1 MSRNHINLNVNDS
14 VSNSHQNSISTS
26 PQNSKL
32 ISNVA
37 ISPQTKYVLTYSQED
52 KSFVGWHAN
61 TISEQYDLRIDTES
75 SKWGGISDFKVSDNK
90 IILYNYNGL
99 AKFHDLRNNKDF
111 EIQDEYCEYSHTH
124 FIKNGNIVTFKCN
137 SSTSINPSILVY
149 ELTNKNEFAQK
160 AFYIFNEKDIK
171 FGGFISD
178 RMWMIT
184 YGLIFLLDLTT
195 FQLQKFSLFEMNL
208 NIEKVKFKFS
218 EKLII
223 MKVDDEHYIYSK
235 NVELINFPIG
245 RIVDSECQE
254 FEFAGN
260 NDEFIITLS
269 NNNVINIYFW
279 KSNLKGSITLMELL
293 NLDVII
299 HTEFK
304 DQRLFV
310 VSLEKL
316 HFFNLTKHDWRN
328 SIFKDHMNDF
338 NNDNLFMDI
347 DQKYSSIQDK
357 MKATDEYLEE
367 NIPKKFKK
375 TKKTLPSRIDKEN
388 RNSFLIASIFFGCF
402 HLLFEVR
409 QFLWNPYRWLLN
421 FWNIIGAYLLP
432 TYTSILWYKNGE
444 NNTYLVSTSC
454 LILEM
459 KFILFLRAFE
469 PFGIYFA
476 IMLGNSNYANSLL
489 AMSLFLTG
497 DGSLFNKWSPKDN
510 KIMIAL
516 MLLYSFIIV
525 VFLMNLLIG
534 LLNMAI
540 EADNDRVTYL
550 AQKAEILK
558 EIELLYFLP
567 NQKRCWK
574 SLFPELM

>member
-26 PQNSKL
+26 PQNSKP

-52 KSFVGWHAN
+52 KSFLGWHAN
-61 TISEQYDLRIDTES
+61 TISEPFDLRIDTES

-124 FIKNGNIVTFKCN
+124 FIKNGNIFTFKCN
-137 SSTSINPSILVY
+137 SSTSINPSVLVY
-149 ELTNKNEFAQK
+149 ELTNKNELAQK
-160 AFYIFNEKDIK
+160 AFNIFNEKDIK

-178 RMWMIT
+178 RMWMMT
-184 YGLIFLLDLTT
+184 YGLIFLLDLNT

-223 MKVDDEHYIYSK
+223 MKVADEHYIYSK

-269 NNNVINIYFW
+269 NNN
-279 KSNLKGSITLMELL
+279 
-293 NLDVII
+293 
-299 HTEFK
+299 
-304 DQRLFV
+304 
-310 VSLEKL
+310 
-316 HFFNLTKHDWRN
+316 HDWRN

-421 FWNIIGAYLLP
+421 FWNIIG
-432 TYTSILWYKNGE
+432 
-444 NNTYLVSTSC
+444 
-454 LILEM
+454 
-459 KFILFLRAFE
+459 
-469 PFGIYFA
+469 
-476 IMLGNSNYANSLL
+476 
-489 AMSLFLTG
+489 

-574 SLFPELM
+574 SLFPELIYYYADVHEVKKLMDEGTIDSETKEMITNIIRI